1 MGLNEIL
8 LICAALFPA
17 FTLCIYVFKKD
28 RVEKEPIGLLVCLLL
43 LGAMICLPAAEIES
57 VLFDLIHRA
66 FTPFAVEYED
76 GLYLVGNTYKVYTAC
91 KYFIGVALVEE
102 GVKFLVL
109 FFVTRKN
116 RNFNSLFDGL
126 IYAVFVS
133 LGFAALENVFYVL
146 ENGWI
151 NALMR
156 AVMSVPGHMFFAVL
170 MGYYYSFWHIY
181 EKAKQQERALKQAG
195 IVSKDAVEFS
205 GKTYFLLSLLI
216 PVLAHG
222 LYDYCCAI
230 ETTVATGV
238 LCAFVVFLYIYCF
251 KRIKNMSKHDM
262 EDTTYSAAMIL
273 KKYPYLAMANT
284 SENEKTLINN

>member
-1 MGLNEIL
+1 MPHCFL
-8 LICAALFPA
+8 LSHYVY
-17 FTLCIYVFKKD
+17 TLKKD

-43 LGAMICLPAAEIES
+43 LGVMTVFRLPKSSQRFLTCFTE
-57 VLFDLIHRA
+57 LFP
-66 FTPFAVEYED
+66 PFAVEYED
-76 GLYLVGNTYKVYTAC
+76 GLYLIGNAYKVYTAC
-91 KYFIGVALVEE
+91 KCFIGVALVEE
-102 GVKFLVL
+102 GLKFLVL

-181 EKAKQQERALKQAG
+181 EKAKQQERTLKQAG
-195 IVSKDAVEFS
+195 VVSEDAVEFS

-230 ETTVATGV
+230 ETTAATGV

-251 KRIKNMSKHDM
+251 KRIKNMSKHVM

-273 KKYPYLAMANT
+273 KKYPYLAMADT
-284 SENEKTLINN
+284 SENEKTLTNN